1 MWKESMHIYI
11 YVHTHIHIIYIY
23 TNIYERERE
32 KVNVALFWACRSQT
46 LNRMYTGKIS
56 WLLLCYPVPGGSS
69 EHCYCSD
76 LYLYFIHCS
85 CQTSTHVQHTAALH
99 ITTDAYLSSTV
110 NICRGKTTERGCK
123 VLIINEHNTN
133 GESNLL
139 FACDI
144 ETYTL
149 QTHATHHKRTGYLGD
164 RSRET
169 LASASN
175 NQRK

>member
-1 MWKESMHIYI
+1 MCR
-11 YVHTHIHIIYIY
+11 V
-23 TNIYERERE
+23 
-32 KVNVALFWACRSQT
+32 LFADS
-46 LNRMYTGKIS
+46 
-56 WLLLCYPVPGGSS
+56 LLLVGDVWWERTQHVCIYMYLYIQTQKRQKMWIFHCFGPEPKGKTSCLPLSYPVPAGSS
-69 EHCYCSD
+69 EHCCCPG
-76 LYLYFIHCS
+76 LYLIHCS
-85 CQTSTHVQHTAALH
+85 CQTSTCVHHTAALH

-110 NICRGKTTERGCK
+110 NICRGKPTERGCK

-144 ETYTL
+144 ETYIL

>member
-1 MWKESMHIYI
+1 MGDNSAYVYI
-11 YVHTHIHIIYIY
+11 CTYTYNTNTYEYIG
-23 TNIYERERE
+23 ERERKKE
-32 KVNVALFWACRSQT
+32 SVNVALFWACHSQT
-46 LNRMYTGKIS
+46 LSHMYIGKIS
-56 WLLLCYPVPGGSS
+56 QFTLCYPLPGGSS
-69 EHCYCSD
+69 EHCYCPD
-76 LYLYFIHCS
+76 LYFIHCS
-85 CQTSTHVQHTAALH
+85 CQTSTHVHHTAALH
-99 ITTDAYLSSTV
+99 ITTDAYLSSTA

-164 RSRET
+164 LSKET
-169 LASASN
+169 WASASN
-175 NQRK
+175 NQCK

>member
-1 MWKESMHIYI
+1 MYI
-11 YVHTHIHIIYIY
+11 QIHV
-23 TNIYERERE
+23 RE
-32 KVNVALFWACRSQT
+32 KNVNSALFWACCSLILDSVYAVKT
-46 LNRMYTGKIS
+46 F
-56 WLLLCYPVPGGSS
+56 WLPLCYTVSGGSS
-69 EHCYCSD
+69 QHCYCPD
-76 LYLYFIHCS
+76 LSFTLCS
-85 CQTSTHVQHTAALH
+85 CQTSTHVHHTAALH
-99 ITTDAYLSSTV
+99 IATDAYLSSTV

-164 RSRET
+164 RCKET

-175 NQRK
+175 NQHK

>member
-1 MWKESMHIYI
+1 MYKREK
-11 YVHTHIHIIYIY
+11 
-23 TNIYERERE
+23 EREN
-32 KVNVALFWACRSQT
+32 VNIALLWACHSQT
-46 LNRMYTGKIS
+46 LKRIYTGKTS
-56 WLLLCYPVPGGSS
+56 WLPLCYPVPGGSS
-69 EHCYCSD
+69 EHCYCPD
-76 LYLYFIHCS
+76 LYFNHCS
-85 CQTSTHVQHTAALH
+85 CQTSTHVHHTAALH

-164 RSRET
+164 RSKET

>member
-1 MWKESMHIYI
+1 MGKNSTHIYI
-11 YVHTHIHIIYIY
+11 YIRTYIHKYIG
-23 TNIYERERE
+23 ERGRICEFCTALGLNP
-32 KVNVALFWACRSQT
+32 KVET
-46 LNRMYTGKIS
+46 S
-56 WLLLCYPVPGGSS
+56 WLPLSYPVPAGSS
-69 EHCYCSD
+69 LHCCCSGF
-76 LYLYFIHCS
+76 YSIHCS
-85 CQTSTHVQHTAALH
+85 CQTSTHVHHTAVLH

-110 NICRGKTTERGCK
+110 NICRGKPTERGCK

-144 ETYTL
+144 ETYIL

>member
-1 MWKESMHIYI
+1 MGKNSMHMYIYI
-11 YVHTHIHIIYIY
+11 HTHIHIIYIY
-23 TNIYERERE
+23 TNIWERE
-32 KVNVALFWACRSQT
+32 KVKVKGVFFWACSQT
-46 LNRMYTGKIS
+46 LNSVYAGKTF
-56 WLLLCYPVPGGSS
+56 WLLLYYPLSGGGS
-69 EHCYCSD
+69 EHCYCPD
-76 LYLYFIHCS
+76 LSFIFCS
-85 CQTSTHVQHTAALH
+85 CQTSTHVHHTAALH
-99 ITTDAYLSSTV
+99 IATDAYLSSTV

-164 RSRET
+164 SSKET

-175 NQRK
+175 NQHK

>member
-1 MWKESMHIYI
+1 MFDGKELNTYVYICMYI
-11 YVHTHIHIIYIY
+11 YKYIRE
-23 TNIYERERE
+23 TDRKYEFCTVWGLNP
-32 KVNVALFWACRSQT
+32 KVRHPGFPLS
-46 LNRMYTGKIS
+46 
-56 WLLLCYPVPGGSS
+56 YPVPAGSWD
-69 EHCYCSD
+69 HCCCPG
-76 LYLYFIHCS
+76 LCFIHCS
-85 CQTSTHVQHTAALH
+85 CQTSTHVHHTAALH
-99 ITTDAYLSSTV
+99 TTTDAYLSSTV
-110 NICRGKTTERGCK
+110 NICRGKPTERGCK

-144 ETYTL
+144 ETYIL

-175 NQRK
+175 NQHK

>member
-1 MWKESMHIYI
+1 MEKNSMSVCI
-11 YVHTHIHIIYIY
+11 YVHTHIQICK
-23 TNIYERERE
+23 RETE
-32 KVNVALFWACRSQT
+32 NVIFALFCACHSQI
-46 LNRMYTGKIS
+46 LNCMYMDKTS
-56 WLLLCYPVPGGSS
+56 WLPFCYPVPGGSS
-69 EHCYCSD
+69 EHCSCPD
-76 LYLYFIHCS
+76 LHFIHCS
-85 CQTSTHVQHTAALH
+85 CQTSTHVHHIAALH
-99 ITTDAYLSSTV
+99 ITADAYLSSTV
-110 NICRGKTTERGCK
+110 NICRGKATERGCK

-139 FACDI
+139 FSCDI

-164 RSRET
+164 RGKET